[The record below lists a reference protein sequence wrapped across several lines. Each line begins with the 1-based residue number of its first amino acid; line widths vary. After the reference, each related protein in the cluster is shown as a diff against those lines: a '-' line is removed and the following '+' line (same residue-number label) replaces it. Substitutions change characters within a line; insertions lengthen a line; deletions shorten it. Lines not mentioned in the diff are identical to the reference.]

1 MSFSE
6 QIGILLA
13 RCRRL
18 SVNAFLQRYNGQ
30 RLPSNFVLFLIE
42 FLFPR
47 IFILFVFFRIFV
59 ICYHPIILKLYL
71 LKVIMEK
78 DQPTHPGI
86 LLKKQ
91 LQSANIKAKFVAEKI
106 HVSNSQFGDILNG
119 KRRITP
125 KIALLLKRVWLPCE
139 RLGPFAG

>member
-1 MSFSE
+1 
-6 QIGILLA
+6 
-13 RCRRL
+13 
-18 SVNAFLQRYNGQ
+18 
-30 RLPSNFVLFLIE
+30 
-42 FLFPR
+42 
-47 IFILFVFFRIFV
+47 
-59 ICYHPIILKLYL
+59 
-71 LKVIMEK
+71 MEK

-125 KIALLLKRVWLPCE
+125 KIALLLEKEFGYRAKEWVRLQADYELELE
-139 RLGPFAG
+139 RIELVNEGVQESVI